1 MLCELVPASGSVIAK
16 AIVSVPSQ
24 MPGSHFCF
32 CASVPNRLITVPQ
45 IAGETTIISS
55 GHPWAASSSQTAA
68 TSPIPPP
75 PPPYSSGM
83 LMPR

>member
-1 MLCELVPASGSVIAK
+1 MLCELVPASGSVIAN
-16 AIVSVPSQ
+16 AIVSLPSQ
-24 MPGSHFCF
+24 IPGSQLRFCS
-32 CASVPNRLITVPQ
+32 SVPNRAITVPQ

-55 GHPWAASSSQTAA
+55 GQPCAASSSQTAA
-68 TSPIPPP
+68 TSPMPPP